1 MNSVMDLIDFI
12 EDMAFK
18 PHVEDRVDD
27 HQLEREM
34 KEHPS
39 SQNCMS

>member
-1 MNSVMDLIDFI
+1 MSSVMDLADFI

-27 HQLEREM
+27 HQLERKWKDIPEA
-34 KEHPS
+34 KTT
-39 SQNCMS
+39 